1 MFAAALLTFLRRYD
15 IICALLILARC
26 ARLGGCDS
34 RCFFCA
40 GVALA
45 RVRYMMVFWRNL

>member
-26 ARLGGCDS
+26 ARVWMAVTC
-34 RCFFCA
+34 
-40 GVALA
+40 VAFA
-45 RVRYMMVFWRNL
+45 RVWLWRGRAN